1 MKLWKPILAA
11 ALIAGVL
18 DLIYA
23 VIHLGGYYNLSAMQI
38 FQSIARG
45 VLGPATTTGGWG
57 SAGLGLFLEFVLTAI
72 MAAVYIVPAEKI
84 TDLRKYWWLLGPC
97 YGIVV
102 MVAMYVVVLPLSA
115 AHGNSAL
122 PDGPRGP
129 DGRVTD
135 HQILYGTIFAH
146 MILVGLPIGW
156 AARYL
161 WPKNESADARP

>member
-1 MKLWKPILAA
+1 MKLWKPILVA
-11 ALIAGVL
+11 ALLAGVL

-23 VIHLGGYYNLSAMQI
+23 FVHIGGYYNLEPMQVL
-38 FQSIARG
+38 QSIARG
-45 VLGPATTTGGWG
+45 VLGPATTEGGWG

-72 MAAVYIVPAEKI
+72 MAAVYIIPAQWI
-84 TDLRKYWWLLGPC
+84 TDLRRFWWLLGPC

-115 AHGNSAL
+115 VHGNSAL
-122 PDGPRGP
+122 PDGSRGP

-146 MILVGLPIGW
+146 TILVGLVIS
-156 AARYL
+156 ACARFL
-161 WPKNESADARP
+161 WPKERAEAA